1 MPVVRSSMIRR
12 LQKMIIRR
20 DFVHAGIKYSF
31 NWNQKNHQIFER
43 HSSGR
48 QLFKYLT
55 QISNNQVPH
64 DLFNNAELQ
73 RISRFKITGVPRGT
87 CSSFGR
93 RLVEAG
99 NIVRLGA
106 DNEYSKIARKVMQN
120 YRTSGFTTKP
130 GHEPVL
136 KYLLIN
142 HKNTI
147 ACEVP
152 VWHMPPKS
160 ITGHIDLLQ
169 IAEDEVMVVDYKPE
183 GNFMRSLPQVAF
195 YGYLL
200 GKNLTLDKVT
210 CISFNDKEAW
220 KYSPQILV
228 EDLNYLLEKYQQVSV
243 PWLPFIQN

>member
-1 MPVVRSSMIRR
+1 
-12 LQKMIIRR
+12 MIIRR
-20 DFVHAGIKYSF
+20 DFLHAGIKYGF
-31 NWNQKNHQIFER
+31 NWNQTHHKFFENNA
-43 HSSGR
+43 SGR
-48 QLFKYLT
+48 LLFKYLT

-64 DLFNNAELQ
+64 DLFNNIELQ
-73 RISRFKITGVPRGT
+73 RISHFKITGFPRGI
-87 CSSFGR
+87 CSNFGR
-93 RLVEAG
+93 KLVEAG
-99 NIVRLGA
+99 NITRLGA
-106 DNEYSKIARKVMQN
+106 DNDYSKIARKVIQN
-120 YRTSGFTTKP
+120 YRVSGLTTKP

-136 KYLLIN
+136 KNLLIN

-147 ACEVP
+147 AIEVP
-152 VWHMPPKS
+152 VWRMPPNS
-160 ITGHIDLLQ
+160 ITGHIDSLQ
-169 IAEDEVMVVDYKPE
+169 IYEDEVVVVDYKPE

-200 GKNLTLDKVT
+200 QKNLTLGKVT